1 MCLLDSALY
10 KNWLYHLYKSNLF
23 EENTLSL
30 KINYSP
36 SPARWNGLT
45 DMDGAHICPAV
56 TL

>member
-1 MCLLDSALY
+1 MCLLASALY